1 MKFSDVRI
9 LLPGML
15 LALSVPFN
23 GLTQTSAVSMKPSA
37 IRPSAPLIEP
47 GVSLQLAQE
56 RVRTLQH
63 IRYTLHLSL
72 PVGVKTPVAGEETIS
87 FDCLDNTVPLQI
99 DFKGA
104 PSQLGEVRVNGQTVP
119 ARFEQEHLIL
129 ESRYLRKGADSIH
142 LQFIAGDRPLNRN
155 ADYLYTLLVPDRAR
169 TLFPCFDQPN
179 LKAVFTLSLTLPVS
193 WSALAN
199 APLRDSTVDGASAV
213 KTYRFLPSDKISTY
227 LFSFAAG
234 KFFEAARD
242 MHGRV
247 LHGYYRET
255 DSTKIRLSLD
265 SLFRIQDQ
273 AIAFLQEYTQI
284 PFPFQKFDFVAI
296 PDFQFGGME
305 HVGAI
310 QYQAS
315 SLFLDESATAE
326 QFNTRS
332 NLLSH
337 ETSHMWFGDLV
348 TMRWFND
355 VWMKEVFANF
365 MADKI
370 GNITRPGGD
379 FQLKFLT
386 SHFPAAY
393 ATDRTAGANPIRQT
407 LDNLQDAGSLY
418 GNIIYN
424 KAPVMMQQLER
435 LMGEV
440 PFRNGVREYLKAY
453 AYGNASWPDLIH
465 ILGKYTSYDL
475 EAWNKVWVNEAGR
488 PRISYQCET
497 KGNAIARLT
506 LAQRGEDGSARIWP
520 QFFELALVYGDH
532 TEQYTVNLKAA
543 TMTVP
548 EVSGKP
554 VPLYILFNSGGEG
567 YGVFPI
573 DTQGIARVASL
584 PDPVMRA
591 SAYINQY
598 ENMLDGSAVQPHQL
612 LEQDEQYLLLESK
625 ELNLGALLGQISS
638 VFWHFTTPADR
649 TILAPGL
656 EKTLWAAM
664 EKADQPNEK
673 KLLFLAYTGIEL
685 TRSAQDSVYK
695 VWNGKQPPAGVKL
708 SEDDYTGL
716 AAGLALRTYPGYRE
730 ILETQAS
737 RIQNPDRRARF
748 GYIQPSLSEDQAV
761 RDSFFLSLRDRRNR
775 EKEAWVLS
783 ALSYLHHPL
792 RTGASE
798 KYLPA
803 SLDWLLEI
811 QRTGDVFFPERWLQ
825 ASFGNYQTA
834 GAAAVVRHF
843 LETHPDYN
851 PKLKEKILQTTDN
864 LFRAEKLLGGLA
876 PRQ

>member
-1 MKFSDVRI
+1 MSG
-9 LLPGML
+9 P
-15 LALSVPFN
+15 
-23 GLTQTSAVSMKPSA
+23 T
-37 IRPSAPLIEP
+37 IEP

-56 RVRTLQH
+56 RVRVLKDVRYRLHFTLPED
-63 IRYTLHLSL
+63 I
-72 PVGVKTPVAGEETIS
+72 KTPVTGEETLS
-87 FDCLDNTVPLQI
+87 FDCLDNTLPLQI
-99 DFKGA
+99 DFKGE
-104 PSQLGEVRVNGQTVP
+104 PSQVGEIRVNGQVVP
-119 ARFEQEHLIL
+119 TRFEQEHLIL
-129 ESRYLRKGADSIH
+129 ESRYLHKGTDSVHI
-142 LQFIAGDRPLNRN
+142 QFTAGDRPLNRN
-155 ADYLYTLLVPDRAR
+155 KDYLYTLLVPDRAR

-179 LKAVFTLSLTLPVS
+179 LKAIFTLSLTLPPT
-193 WSALAN
+193 WKALSN
-199 APLRDSTVDGASAV
+199 APRGNHVTMEDRVSVDPYTHQRVSDV
-213 KTYRFLPSDKISTY
+213 SIMTLPFLPSDKISTY

-234 KFFEAARD
+234 KFSEATRN
-242 MHGRV
+242 MQGRV
-247 LHGYYRET
+247 MDGYYRET

-273 AIAFLQEYTQI
+273 AITFLQTYTQI

-326 QFNTRS
+326 QFNSRS

-379 FQLKFLT
+379 FQLKFLI

-393 ATDRTAGANPIRQT
+393 NTDRTSGANPIRQT

-424 KAPVMMQQLER
+424 KAPVVMQQLER

-440 PFRNGVREYLKAY
+440 PFRDGVREYLKTY

-465 ILGKYTSYDL
+465 ILGKYTSSDL

-488 PRISYQCET
+488 PRISYRCET
-497 KGNAIARLT
+497 RGNTITRLT
-506 LAQRGEDGSARIWP
+506 LTQKGEDGSARIWP
-520 QFFELALVYGDH
+520 QFFELALVYPDH

-543 TMTVP
+543 TVTVP
-548 EVSGKP
+548 EVSGKSR
-554 VPLYILFNSGGEG
+554 PLYILFNSGGEG

-573 DTQGIARVASL
+573 DTQGISRITSL
-584 PDPVMRA
+584 ADPLMRA

-598 ENMLDGSAVQPHQL
+598 ENMLDGSGTGNSVGNSTGSGIWNGLGSALTPRRL
-612 LEQDEQYLLLESK
+612 LEQDEQYLSGESK
-625 ELNLGALLGQISS
+625 ELNLGTILGQISS

-649 TILAPGL
+649 EILAPGL
-656 EKTLWAAM
+656 EKTLWEAM
-664 EKADQPNEK
+664 EKTDQPNEK
-673 KLLFLAYTGIEL
+673 KLLFTTYTGIML
-685 TRSAQDSVYK
+685 TRNAQDSAYR
-695 VWNGKQPPAGVKL
+695 VWDSKQPPAGVKL
-708 SEDDYTGL
+708 SEEDYTGL
-716 AAGLALRTYPGYRE
+716 AAGLALRVYPGYKQ
-730 ILETQAS
+730 ILGVQAS

-748 GYIQPSLSEDQAV
+748 LYIQPSLSEDQTV
-761 RDSFFLSLRDRRNR
+761 RDSFFVSLKDRKNR

-783 ALSYLHHPL
+783 ALGYLHHPL
-792 RTGASE
+792 RAGASE

-803 SLDWLLEI
+803 SLDWLLDI

-825 ASFGNYQTA
+825 ASFGNYQTPS
-834 GAAAVVRHF
+834 AAAIVRSF
-843 LETHPDYN
+843 LQTHLGYN

-864 LFRAEKLLGGLA
+864 LFRAEKLL
-876 PRQ
+876 